1 MKIAVLFD
9 AQTKWGGSYQMS
21 INNLLE
27 IKDLAKK
34 NNIELVVISHKKNS
48 ILDILKIDYEI
59 IRFSAF
65 DYLFLFFQKSFIFK
79 LIINKF
85 KILSIFEK
93 KLIKNNIKFIV
104 FLFTSYKALLLQK
117 INFASTVLD
126 TCHRDFPEFSE
137 SKSFQKFYFR
147 EYLNKNLL
155 PLSSIIIVE
164 SEELKKKIIY
174 FYQLNDDRII
184 SIPNLPSKLLLD
196 SQNIVNVN
204 KVKEKYNLVD
214 NFFFYPAQFWFHKNH
229 LIILKALK
237 KLNEKK
243 KNIHFV
249 FCGSN
254 QGSLD
259 FVKKKIDQYN
269 INEYVKIFDYLP
281 DDEVLALYKLSA
293 GLVMPTYFGPTN
305 IPPLEAWYLNIP
317 VIYSSNLKNHGGDAA
332 LYFNPDSE
340 EELIESLTKLEDQK
354 IKEKLIFNGQKRIK
368 ELNIQRTNSLDL
380 LLLRLKK
387 LEKIIY

>member
-9 AQTKWGGSYQMS
+9 AQIKWGGSYQMS

-27 IKDLAKK
+27 IKDHAKK
-34 NNIELVVISHKKNS
+34 NNIELIVISHKKS
-48 ILDILKIDYEI
+48 SALDFLKIDYDI
-59 IRFSAF
+59 IRLSVF

-85 KILSIFEK
+85 KVLSIFEK
-93 KLIKNNIKFIV
+93 KLIKKNIKFIV

-117 INFASTVLD
+117 INFSSTVLD
-126 TCHRDFPEFSE
+126 TCHRDFPEFEE

-147 EYLNKNLL
+147 EYLNKNVL
-155 PLSSIIIVE
+155 PLSSLIIVE
-164 SEELKKKIIY
+164 SDELKKKIIY
-174 FYQLNDDRII
+174 FYQLNEDKII
-184 SIPNLPSKLLLD
+184 TIPNLYSKLLIK
-196 SQNIVNVN
+196 NEKIFNVITI
-204 KVKEKYNLVD
+204 KEKYNLSD

-237 KLNEKK
+237 RLNEQKK
-243 KNIHFV
+243 KTYFV

-259 FVKKKIDQYN
+259 FIKKKIDEYN
-269 INEYVKIFDYLP
+269 INNNIKIFEYLP
-281 DDEVLALYKLSA
+281 HEEVFALYKLSA

-305 IPPLEAWYLNIP
+305 IPPVEAWYLNIP

-332 LYFNPDSE
+332 LYFNQDSE
-340 EELIESLTKLEDQK
+340 EELIESLAKLKDPR
-354 IKEKLIFNGQKRIK
+354 IKDKLIYNGQKRIK
-368 ELNIQRTNSLDL
+368 ELNLQRINGLDL

-387 LEKIIY
+387 LENIIY